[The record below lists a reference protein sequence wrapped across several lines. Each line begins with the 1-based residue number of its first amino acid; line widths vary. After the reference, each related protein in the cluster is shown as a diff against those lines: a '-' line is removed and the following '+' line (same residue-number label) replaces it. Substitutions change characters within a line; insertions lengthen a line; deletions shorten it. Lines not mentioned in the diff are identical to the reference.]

1 MEPLDIG
8 GIAPTLRG
16 EWKERALTGRKQ
28 PAGGGIDRSDKSLR
42 LHGSIARDLGIA
54 IVTGLYPPGHVLSS
68 EVDFA
73 ERNNISR
80 TAYREAIRILAA
92 KGLVESRPKAGT
104 KITDPSRWHIL
115 DPDVLAW
122 TFEGEPSPEAIRD
135 LFELRLIIEPAAAE
149 RAATRRSGAQLAQMG
164 HALEEMAR
172 HTLASPLGQAA
183 DQNFHTTLLKATG
196 NNALISLAST
206 ISAAV
211 RWTTIYKQRKRKL
224 PRDPLPEHRLLFDAV
239 ADGDGPAARAAM
251 QHLIEL
257 ALADINPQPAG
268 AI

>member
-1 MEPLDIG
+1 LAELRPNRGKGKEWNVSRSKEPVGD
-8 GIAPTLRG
+8 
-16 EWKERALTGRKQ
+16 
-28 PAGGGIDRSDKSLR
+28 GIDRSDKSLR

-54 IVTGLYPPGHVLSS
+54 IVTGKYPPGHVLTS

-73 ERNNISR
+73 ERNHISR

-115 DPDVLAW
+115 DPDVLA
-122 TFEGEPSPEAIRD
+122 D
-135 LFELRLIIEPAAAE
+135 LRGRTQPGGNRRPV
-149 RAATRRSGAQLAQMG
+149 RAAPDHRAGRRRDRRHAPHRGATGADGPCAGGNGQA
-164 HALEEMAR
+164 HAR
-172 HTLASPLGQAA
+172 FPLGQAA
-183 DQNFHTTLLKATG
+183 DQAFHSTLLKATG
-196 NNALISLAST
+196 NMALISLAST

-224 PRDPLPEHRLLFDAV
+224 PRDPLPDHRVLFDAV

-251 QHLIEL
+251 QTLIEL
-257 ALADINPQPAG
+257 ALADIDAPAR
-268 AI
+268 A

>member
-1 MEPLDIG
+1 MKADRIREHIVADQHESDKPG
-8 GIAPTLRG
+8 HV
-16 EWKERALTGRKQ
+16 
-28 PAGGGIDRSDKSLR
+28 RSDKSLR

-54 IVTGLYPPGHVLSS
+54 IVTGQYPPGHVLTT
-68 EVDFA
+68 EVEFA
-73 ERNNISR
+73 ERNGISR

-104 KITDPSRWHIL
+104 RITDPSRWHVL

-122 TFEGEPSPEAIRD
+122 TFAGEPSREAIDD

-149 RAATRRSGAQLAQMG
+149 LAAKRRTGAHLAQMG

-172 HTLASPLGQAA
+172 HTLATAEGQAA
-183 DQNFHTTLLKATG
+183 DQTFHAALLDATG
-196 NNALISLAST
+196 NRGLISLAST

-224 PRDPLPEHRLLFDAV
+224 PRDAVPDHRRLFDAV
-239 ADGDGPAARAAM
+239 ADGNAAAAREAM
-251 QHLIEL
+251 QTLIEL
-257 ALADINPQPAG
+257 ALNDINLPERG
-268 AI
+268 

>member
-1 MEPLDIG
+1 MVSRSKEQG
-8 GIAPTLRG
+8 GDA
-16 EWKERALTGRKQ
+16 
-28 PAGGGIDRSDKSLR
+28 IDRSDKSLR

-54 IVTGLYPPGHVLSS
+54 IVTGKYPPGHVLTS

-73 ERNNISR
+73 EQNHISR

-122 TFEGEPSPEAIRD
+122 TFEGEPSQAAIDD

-149 RAATRRSGAQLAQMG
+149 IAAARRTGAQLAQMG

-183 DQNFHTTLLKATG
+183 DQSFHTTLLKATG
-196 NNALISLAST
+196 NMALISLAST

-224 PRDPLPEHRLLFDAV
+224 PRDPLPDHRVLFDAV
-239 ADGDGPAARAAM
+239 ADGNGPAARAAM
-251 QHLIEL
+251 QNLIEL
-257 ALADINPQPAG
+257 ALADIDPPARS
-268 AI
+268 

>member
-1 MEPLDIG
+1 MAQKNEQDEK
-8 GIAPTLRG
+8 A
-16 EWKERALTGRKQ
+16 
-28 PAGGGIDRSDKSLR
+28 IDRSDKSLR

-54 IVTGLYPPGHVLSS
+54 IVTGKYPPGHVLTS

-73 ERNNISR
+73 ERHQISR

-122 TFEGEPSPEAIRD
+122 TFEGEPSQKAIDD

-149 RAATRRSGAQLAQMG
+149 LAAKRRTGAQLAQMG
-164 HALEEMAR
+164 HALEEMAKY
-172 HTLASPLGQAA
+172 TLANPLGQAA
-183 DQNFHTTLLKATG
+183 DQAFHSTLLNATG
-196 NNALISLAST
+196 NMGVIALAST

-211 RWTTIYKQRKRKL
+211 RWTTIYKQRTRKL
-224 PRDPLPEHRLLFDAV
+224 PRDPLPDHRVLFEAV
-239 ADGDGPAARAAM
+239 ADGNGPAARAAM

-257 ALADINPQPAG
+257 ALADINLPEKA
-268 AI
+268 